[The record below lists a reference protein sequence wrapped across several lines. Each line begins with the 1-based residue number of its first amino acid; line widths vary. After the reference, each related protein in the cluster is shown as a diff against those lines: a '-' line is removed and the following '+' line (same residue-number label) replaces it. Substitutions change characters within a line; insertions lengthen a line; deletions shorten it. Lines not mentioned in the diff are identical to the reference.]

1 MTGLRGSLYLFM
13 IIEQLILMIA
23 FSILIQQMFIEN
35 VFILGTSGGIREC
48 LQRTILCANCSQV
61 LC

>member
-1 MTGLRGSLYLFM
+1 M